1 METAPEI
8 VRDYAM
14 IRSVGLGLTLLA
26 FLAAA
31 AQLGTNEMPHERAK
45 AQGLLITS
53 LLAFLFMAGDRMIA
67 HGLAEWFSIPVF
79 SLPVFWQ

>member
-14 IRSVGLGLTLLA
+14 IRSVGLGLALLA
-26 FLAAA
+26 FLVAA
-31 AQLGTNEMPHERAK
+31 AQLGTNELPHERSK

-53 LLAFLFMAGDRMIA
+53 ALAFLFMAGDKMLA
-67 HGLAEWFSIPVF
+67 HGLAEWFSMPVA